1 MQVSDTPLLVGRS
14 AHCQLVI
21 DDPSV
26 SSSHAEVVRRGGTIY
41 VRDLN
46 STNGT
51 SINGITVDGEATLTP
66 GSIVQFGLVAYMLNG
81 TDLIEAGVGGG
92 RTQIVGGAPK
102 SNNTT
107 QNPTTPPPPPTST
120 AAPTSTPTLADT
132 GISAGLGT
140 WTKGL
145 LWGYVALL
153 AFTTLATIF
162 IFVYFEQFMS
172 APLGSQSEFD
182 AANSWNNWENI
193 YNIVYLIAVLLT
205 IPIGILLIVW
215 AHRAHRATDALNPG
229 QRKWGHGWSIG
240 AWFIP
245 IANYILVPL
254 VLSEI
259 HKIAT
264 AKRTNA
270 TVDHEWPRN
279 KVSAP
284 LIMWFVF
291 YAVGGVT
298 LFIGN
303 AALSNEFA
311 TADSYR
317 GGLIITL
324 IALGITAA
332 ASLLAASFI
341 KDVSTKLE
349 APLATNN

>member
-1 MQVSDTPLLVGRS
+1 MQVSDTPILVGRS
-14 AHCQLVI
+14 SHCQLVI

-26 SSSHAEVVRRGGTIY
+26 SSSHAEVVRRGGTIV

-51 SINGITVDGEATLTP
+51 SVNGVTVDGEATLSP

-81 TDLIEAGVGGG
+81 TDLVEAGAGGG

-102 SNNTT
+102 STGATT
-107 QNPTTPPPPPTST
+107 QNPTVPPPPPTTST
-120 AAPTSTPTLADT
+120 TPTLADV
-132 GISAGLGT
+132 GVGSGLGT

-153 AFTTLATIF
+153 AFTTLATIL
-162 IFVYFEQFMS
+162 IFVYFEQYMS
-172 APLGSQSEFD
+172 APIGSQSEFD
-182 AANSWNNWENI
+182 AANSWNSWENV
-193 YNIVYLIAVLLT
+193 YNVVYLIAVLLT

-215 AHRAHRATDALNPG
+215 AHRAHRATDALNHG

-259 HKIAT
+259 HKIAS
-264 AKRTNA
+264 AQRTNG
-270 TVDHEWPRN
+270 TVDQEWPRS

-303 AALSNEFA
+303 AALSDDFA